1 MKQLTI
7 PDTVLLVTA
16 SYDQAAGLVEKA
28 LTDSGEKWFRLDTDK
43 FPGDVKSSYSPRS
56 GFAYWKGTNR
66 VESSEIKAV
75 WYRRNVSPELPPTT
89 DEHHREF
96 CGREQKAY
104 IEGTLATLNGVRWL
118 SHPSTTARAE
128 LKLLQLSIAHDIG
141 FVTPLTATTNDPGT
155 VSEMSQDHELVAK
168 AVRSG
173 YVNSPEGFRA
183 MFTTQL
189 SEEDLAELDGLALA
203 PATFQEIV
211 PKKSDIR
218 VTVVGPK
225 IFAAEILSQERESS
239 LKNADDLLRGIFS
252 HMGNVGIM
260 VFSYDFAACCNSA
273 PLLTPLLAPLCVPF
287 CISSR
292 HPHSVCGECVGL
304 FGRWSLI
311 APALEDLG
319 HGWMAGGVIAL
330 WYALGGMGV
339 GDRGSGLRDGGA
351 GLAVCGQ
358 VAEVEGD
365 CLGLGGH

>member
-1 MKQLTI
+1 MSPSHQLLYSRKFRMKQLTT

-43 FPGDVKSSYSPRS
+43 FPGEVKSSYSPRS
-56 GFAYWKGTNR
+56 GFAYWEGTNR

-75 WYRRNVSPELPPTT
+75 WYRRNVSPELPATT

-118 SHPSTTARAE
+118 SHPAATARAE

-155 VSEMSQDHELVAK
+155 VSQMSQDRELVAK

-203 PATFQEIV
+203 PATFQEMV

-225 IFAAEILSQERESS
+225 VFAAEILSQERESS
-239 LKNADDLLRGIFS
+239 KIDWRATDD
-252 HMGNVGIM
+252 
-260 VFSYDFAACCNSA
+260 
-273 PLLTPLLAPLCVPF
+273 PLLKHRPHGLPCDVAKKCRRLTVELGIDFGAIDLALTKEDSYVFFEINPNGEWLWIQQQLGFPIAES
-287 CISSR
+287 ISEWLTR
-292 HPHSVCGECVGL
+292 
-304 FGRWSLI
+304 
-311 APALEDLG
+311 
-319 HGWMAGGVIAL
+319 
-330 WYALGGMGV
+330 
-339 GDRGSGLRDGGA
+339 
-351 GLAVCGQ
+351 
-358 VAEVEGD
+358 
-365 CLGLGGH
+365 